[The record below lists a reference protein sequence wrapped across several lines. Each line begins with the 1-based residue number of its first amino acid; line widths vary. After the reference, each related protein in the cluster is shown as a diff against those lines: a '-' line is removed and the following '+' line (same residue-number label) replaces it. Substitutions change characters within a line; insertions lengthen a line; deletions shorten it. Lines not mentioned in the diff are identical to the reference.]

1 MTKRGRILILL
12 IIFFLLIIVYLI
24 LTTETVVKNDQVN
37 SATDQNKIIEL
48 EQQYKKQ
55 VIAIFNDYTKLI
67 TGESYTLEQVSQL
80 KNRLLDLK
88 VPTKFKDLHINFVL
102 SLTRL
107 ENYLLDKDEAE
118 KAKSQ
123 QVIGQL
129 KADYSWLNN

>member
-1 MTKRGRILILL
+1 MTQRGRILILL

-24 LTTETVVKNDQVN
+24 LTAETVVKNDQVN